1 MPGLLRDVLCIIETF
16 HKYAREDGDRA
27 MLTHGELKQ
36 LLQSEFGDFLQP
48 HVIHAVQRKLNLLGV
63 DSASTIHFDEFVL
76 AIFNL
81 LNFCYFDI
89 QSLLTSEPRQVR
101 KPEEEKPQEVDQQ
114 VTTGNGQ
121 QTEGTMPAQDKVVTS
136 PVQLSTKERRA
147 AGHDQEDAQGGTTVH
162 NLPRESS
169 EHNGVKIHHLEA
181 GEQNQEV
188 APKMPATKDN
198 GAQLNTNKSL
208 AGSEQTRRPIKKELQ
223 NREYSREGDKPAR
236 EQNGPETKGQQQA
249 EQERNLKQEPTQR
262 QSEDQEVSAHKGAK
276 KYSESRDLPLHG
288 AEEPRAKQADLP
300 ALPAIRKTSRTQ
312 KSADL
317 EVEGRTPE
325 KVTDRTSES
334 QESREQKSDH
344 TTQKLPVQDVSE
356 TPDIRAEKK
365 EGGHLKSHGRT
376 GQKEGQSKIQPSVLE
391 TSTQDEKDQ
400 ELQGPAEEKDTER
413 SFETPDLISEDGK
426 QNNSETEGKQA
437 RYSEEDLEETLVD
450 STNSTA
456 AKRTPGARERTRDPA
471 LLWHPSRGENGR
483 IDKTHDVSAM
493 ADDGY
498 GNKEPGSPVTQVEEG
513 SSGTPHSPALEE
525 NDYSSETGRPPVPRD
540 SQDWMEPREET
551 AKRHHSKNPETWQQ
565 ESPGENRAQEAVESS
580 VGEEGVQFPE
590 GQEQPA
596 KGGCKRQGSVLK
608 DPGTAGKLNGHPE
621 AQERDENGKSL
632 QTDISDILD
641 ADFINRCSLMQLPA
655 KENGRRE
662 PKILSPKTREEQRG
676 ASETHNTPLTSLD
689 EHNSV
694 SPKTHLE
701 TEESTVLEEENGHL
715 QELAEEDDDQQ
726 SPTKENYAAE
736 VPELDLEQ
744 RMYRDQEFSSME
756 KGIVHASPRYHNEQ
770 EKILEQTD
778 RTQEEP
784 PHQVKTAQVLDPEL
798 HTSEARAFLPRKNS
812 NHPVF
817 IGHREVL
824 RQHTKEFLPDEDP
837 VYAQQTPA
845 LQAWEEEKGHSEKA
859 EPVLKRE
866 VTSTKQ

>member
-27 MLTHGELKQ
+27 TLTHGELKQ

-48 HVIHAVQRKLNLLGV
+48 RVIHAVQRKLNLLGV

-89 QSLLTSEPRQVR
+89 QSLLTSEPRQVP
-101 KPEEEKPQEVDQQ
+101 KPEKGKPQEVDLQ

-136 PVQLSTKERRA
+136 PAQLSTKESRA
-147 AGHDQEDAQGGTTVH
+147 VGHYQEDAEGGTTIH

-169 EHNGVKIHHLEA
+169 EHNSVKIHHLEA

-188 APKMPATKDN
+188 APKMPGTKDN
-198 GAQLNTNKSL
+198 GAQLKTNKSL

-223 NREYSREGDKPAR
+223 NRENSREGDKSAR
-236 EQNGPETKGQQQA
+236 EQNRAETKGQQQA
-249 EQERNLKQEPTQR
+249 EQERNLKQEATQR
-262 QSEDQEVSAHKGAK
+262 QSEDQEVSAYKGTK

-300 ALPAIRKTSRTQ
+300 ALPATRETSRTQ
-312 KSADL
+312 KSADP
-317 EVEGRTPE
+317 EVEGPRL
-325 KVTDRTSES
+325 TSKS
-334 QESREQKSDH
+334 QESTEQKSEH

-365 EGGHLKSHGRT
+365 EGGHLKSHGTT
-376 GQKEGQSKIQPSVLE
+376 GQKECQSKIQPSVLE
-391 TSTQDEKDQ
+391 TPTQDEKDQ
-400 ELQGPAEEKDTER
+400 ELQGPAGEKDTER
-413 SFETPDLISEDGK
+413 SSKTRDLISEDGK

-437 RYSEEDLEETLVD
+437 SYSEEDLEETLVD
-450 STNSTA
+450 STNSSA
-456 AKRTPGARERTRDPA
+456 AKRTPRATERTRDPA
-471 LLWHPSRGENGR
+471 LLLHPSRGENGG
-483 IDKTHDVSAM
+483 IGKTHDVSAM

-498 GNKEPGSPVTQVEEG
+498 GDKEPGSPVTQEEEG

-525 NDYSSETGRPPVPRD
+525 NDYSSETGRLPVPRD
-540 SQDWMEPREET
+540 SQDRMEPQEKT
-551 AKRHHSKNPETWQQ
+551 VKRHHSKNPETRQQ
-565 ESPGENRAQEAVESS
+565 EAPGENNRAQEAVESS
-580 VGEEGVQFPE
+580 VGEGVQLPE

-596 KGGCKRQGSVLK
+596 KGECKRQGSVLK

-621 AQERDENGKSL
+621 AQERGENGKSL

-662 PKILSPKTREEQRG
+662 PRIQGPKTREEQRG
-676 ASETHNTPLTSLD
+676 ASETHKTPLKCLD

-715 QELAEEDDDQQ
+715 QELAEDDDQQ
-726 SPTKENYAAE
+726 SPAKENYDAE

-744 RMYRDQEFSSME
+744 RMYKDQEFSSME
-756 KGIVHASPRYHNEQ
+756 RGIVHASPRYQNVQ

-778 RTQEEP
+778 RTQEKP
-784 PHQVKTAQVLDPEL
+784 PHQNKTAQVLDPEL
-798 HTSEARAFLPRKNS
+798 HKTEAQAFLPRKTS
-812 NHPVF
+812 DHPVF
-817 IGHREVL
+817 ISHREVL

-837 VYAQQTPA
+837 VYAQRTPA
-845 LQAWEEEKGHSEKA
+845 FQAWQEEQGHSERA
-859 EPVLKRE
+859 EPVPERE